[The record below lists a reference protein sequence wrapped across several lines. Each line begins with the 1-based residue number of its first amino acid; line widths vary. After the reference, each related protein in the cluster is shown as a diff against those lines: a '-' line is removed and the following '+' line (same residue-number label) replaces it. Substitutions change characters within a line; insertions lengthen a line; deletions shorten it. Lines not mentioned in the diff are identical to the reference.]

1 MFKFRVDLLL
11 NNVVQKFCICSQE
24 TYWYFSSLY
33 MYERRLLYIILE
45 SSYWSLQY
53 TVCSVCLICCNS

>member
-1 MFKFRVDLLL
+1 MFKFRVALLL

-33 MYERRLLYIILE
+33 VYEHRLLYIILE
-45 SSYWSLQY
+45 SSY
-53 TVCSVCLICCNS
+53 